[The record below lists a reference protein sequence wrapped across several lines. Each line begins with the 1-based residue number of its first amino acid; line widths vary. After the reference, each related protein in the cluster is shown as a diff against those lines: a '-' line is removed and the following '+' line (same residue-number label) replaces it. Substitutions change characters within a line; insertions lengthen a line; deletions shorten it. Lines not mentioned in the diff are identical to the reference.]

1 MERWWLMSRG
11 PPSSLRWA
19 SGHVVSL
26 RCKPSEAG
34 QPTNFLLGVGQPR
47 ERGSKALATG
57 HTPPCPPSRN
67 APAPRHCRPQPIALA
82 ATFDRALVGAVGA
95 AIGAELRAKSNEAE
109 RGGRGPRWGAC
120 ACGAQPRSWQPRR
133 GWGVS
138 GQGYGM
144 ASLGACAT
152 PDSAACLV
160 ARLLVV

>member
-34 QPTNFLLGVGQPR
+34 QPTKFLLGVGQPR
-47 ERGSKALATG
+47 KRSSKALSTG
-57 HTPPCPPSRN
+57 HTCPAHRPVMLPLRGI
-67 APAPRHCRPQPIALA
+67 ACPQPIALA